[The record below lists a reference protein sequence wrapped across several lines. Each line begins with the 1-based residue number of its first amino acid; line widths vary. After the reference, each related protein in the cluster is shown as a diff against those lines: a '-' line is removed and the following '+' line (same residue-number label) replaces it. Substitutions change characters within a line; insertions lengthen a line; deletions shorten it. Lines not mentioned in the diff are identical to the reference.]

1 MINRVRAV
9 VQQAVEQDPDAKA
22 SDAVRKRAVRRKYM
36 AWNAA
41 SAARAEII
49 EYLEELIDLAKLVVG
64 ANEFRSGLLMR
75 ATYQDYMQNLAEVA
89 GKSNESDDP
98 VDMPGDARDNAMDQP
113 THPTGMIRR
122 RRLTTI
128 QSSGSSEE
136 KIPASLKRIQ
146 SRKIEA
152 GLRRQATNEG
162 WT

>member
-9 VQQAVEQDPDAKA
+9 VHQAVEQDPDAKA
-22 SDAVRKRAVRRKYM
+22 SDAVRKRRKYM

-75 ATYQDYMQNLAEVA
+75 ATYQDYTQKLAEVA
-89 GKSNESDDP
+89 GKSNESVDP
-98 VDMPGDARDNAMDQP
+98 VDMAGDARDNFMDQP
-113 THPTGMIRR
+113 TQPSGMVRR

-152 GLRRQATNEG
+152 GFRRQATREG